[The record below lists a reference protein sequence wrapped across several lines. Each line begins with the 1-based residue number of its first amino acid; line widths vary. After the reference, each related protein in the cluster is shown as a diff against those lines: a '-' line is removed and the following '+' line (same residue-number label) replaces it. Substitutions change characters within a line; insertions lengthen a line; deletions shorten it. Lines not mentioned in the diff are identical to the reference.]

1 VTRFKQR
8 TLISLRQQRS
18 DPGFLATERFRKVLY
33 GDHPA
38 AIVSTNADTVE
49 KLKTATLTDWHR
61 QRFVPQNTVVGIAGD
76 VRASDVIRKLERA
89 LSGWKRT
96 EPAQPLT
103 PKPQTVS
110 ARKVF
115 LVDRPGS
122 VQTTLYLGNVALD
135 RRDPD
140 YIPLVVANRVLGG
153 SASARLFL
161 NLREEK
167 GYTYGAY
174 SQLQA
179 VKYPGPWRAYADVR
193 TEVTEGAMV
202 EFMREIRRIGQER
215 ISAAELA
222 ETQRS
227 IVGGFALSMEEK
239 DTLLNY
245 AVTRKL
251 YDLPADYW
259 ETYPAKIMAVTADDI
274 ARVARRYMNPETLQI
289 VAVGDGAKI
298 RSLLAQFGPVETYN
312 VDGVRTP

>member
-1 VTRFKQR
+1 
-8 TLISLRQQRS
+8 
-18 DPGFLATERFRKVLY
+18 
-33 GDHPA
+33 
-38 AIVSTNADTVE
+38 
-49 KLKTATLTDWHR
+49 
-61 QRFVPQNTVVGIAGD
+61 
-76 VRASDVIRKLERA
+76 
-89 LSGWKRT
+89 
-96 EPAQPLT
+96 
-103 PKPQTVS
+103 
-110 ARKVF
+110 
-115 LVDRPGS
+115 
-122 VQTTLYLGNVALD
+122 
-135 RRDPD
+135 
-140 YIPLVVANRVLGG
+140 
-153 SASARLFL
+153 
-161 NLREEK
+161 
-167 GYTYGAY
+167 
-174 SQLQA
+174 
-179 VKYPGPWRAYADVR
+179 
-193 TEVTEGAMV
+193 MV